1 MALSGKSTMARTE
14 LAAGIPSVLQAAFP
28 LLLCRAPKSWAGK
41 TL

>member
-28 LLLCRAPKSWAGK
+28 PLLCRAPKSWAGK